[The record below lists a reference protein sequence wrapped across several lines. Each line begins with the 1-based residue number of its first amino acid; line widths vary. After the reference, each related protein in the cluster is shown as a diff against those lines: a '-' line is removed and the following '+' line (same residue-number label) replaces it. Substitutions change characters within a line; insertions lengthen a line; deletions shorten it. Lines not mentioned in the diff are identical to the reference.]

1 MTARLLPGIWTVI
14 FIGDDAP
21 QALGA
26 AQASIMD
33 TAVTLRRNVS
43 GAKDIDM
50 QASFQ
55 IKITD
60 LNNKAAHYQTA
71 RG

>member
-1 MTARLLPGIWTVI
+1 M
-14 FIGDDAP
+14 
-21 QALGA
+21 
-26 AQASIMD
+26 MD

-43 GAKDIDM
+43 GAKDIDI

-60 LNNKAAHYQTA
+60 LNNRQLTIKQRGDEYFHWGTSLVRFTFAATG
-71 RG
+71 RGR